1 MENIKQQLLNLLEV
15 NTQDEE
21 KVKNYLESNRVDTL
35 FKNYK
40 DLDVSEDAKEQIES
54 LKVIL
59 ENFDDK

>member
-21 KVKNYLESNRVDTL
+21 KVKNYLESNKVDTL